1 MRDPFSNEC
10 IVDCFD
16 LDRGNAGLSGEI
28 IFFDDAFTDQIKGSP
43 RIKNDLLFNREKC
56 SISYPLCILGFVW
69 ASNTAVACFTAVKKQ
84 LELTTSHSFFVR

>member
-56 SISYPLCILGFVW
+56 SIVTLCAFLDLCEHLTLRW
-69 ASNTAVACFTAVKKQ
+69 PASPQ
-84 LELTTSHSFFVR
+84 